1 MPESNGHTG
10 GLRGLRHGWDRLQSF
25 SVLSGFLA
33 KINWKAK
40 DKGGKFVEKNVFVTN
55 IQVNKWQHAFPLII
69 IYKVHILVCMR
80 LSSCFQGVYI
90 RWVPRTPRQRRTN
103 DTKQDAVYQ
112 VSGWREKRW
121 IKHWSEPGAIPC
133 HTGGTQAQRCAQGHA
148 RGRVTGVDAGTE
160 DAGDIQGR
168 RVSVHR
174 ALRRER

>member
-69 IYKVHILVCMR
+69 IYKSADDNFLNLVYVGTVKH
-80 LSSCFQGVYI
+80 LQIIYI
-90 RWVPRTPRQRRTN
+90 EFR
-103 DTKQDAVYQ
+103 K
-112 VSGWREKRW
+112 E
-121 IKHWSEPGAIPC
+121 
-133 HTGGTQAQRCAQGHA
+133 
-148 RGRVTGVDAGTE
+148 
-160 DAGDIQGR
+160 
-168 RVSVHR
+168 
-174 ALRRER
+174 L